1 MRTYW
6 RGEIPDGIGQKLGT
20 IFFDPTVQF
29 QPFNF
34 SHTVRNFFGFGIVCQ
49 FAEIVFCADV
59 CAQDD
64 FLHLF
69 NSCPGYLKLKT
80 SINLSYS
87 YLKGF
92 FSVIRSLQKFPRFKL
107 FSDTF
112 ISQFRYS

>member
-6 RGEIPDGIGQKLGT
+6 RGEIPDGIGQKLGP

-34 SHTVRNFFGFGIVCQ
+34 SHTVRNFFGFGIVRQ

-69 NSCPGYLKLKT
+69 NSCPVYLKLKT
-80 SINLSYS
+80 SINL
-87 YLKGF
+87 
-92 FSVIRSLQKFPRFKL
+92 KL
-107 FSDTF
+107 FLFKGIFFCYTITSK
-112 ISQFRYS
+112 ISSFQVIF